1 MAGDPVITDSPL
13 SGSEGQSAGSD
24 SLSWFTRAKFG
35 VVRGFLWGIASC
47 LGLGG
52 LYQFGRFFG
61 TCEWLINHKRRRRFR
76 KRLGATL
83 GEHVQEMSCSMTY
96 ACWQHFVRTRCD
108 KLLYLIFDKISREEI
123 IRRTTFHDR
132 ELIDN
137 ALKQGRGVYVCVS
150 HNGSH
155 HVLIQIMAML
165 GYHVA
170 GVRDRNE
177 GAMRRYIQEKYEESF
192 PELRAVR
199 MFFADS
205 YPRDLYRCFQDGYI
219 LGTALDVSR
228 VRAAHLRTAKVKVFG
243 EEREFLTG
251 TMQIALRCKVP
262 VLQGFVV
269 SRDNFYFDLIPLDG
283 LVDPDKE
290 EDTPEVLQQAMQR
303 YADNIGRHLLKYP
316 DHYSR
321 V

>member
-1 MAGDPVITDSPL
+1 MAADSVSADPPQA
-13 SGSEGQSAGSD
+13 GSEERPFESEG
-24 SLSWFTRAKFG
+24 LSRLTRMKFML
-35 VVRGFLWGIASC
+35 VRGFLWGIARC
-47 LGLGG
+47 VGLAG

-61 TCEWLINHKRRRRFR
+61 TCEWLVNHKRRRRFR
-76 KRLGATL
+76 QRLGATL
-83 GEHVQEMSCSMTY
+83 GGHVREMSCSMTY

-108 KLLYLIFDKISREEI
+108 KLLYLIFDKISRDEI
-123 IRRTTFHDR
+123 IRRTRFHRR
-132 ELIDN
+132 ELIDD
-137 ALKQGRGVYVCVS
+137 ALRQGKGLYVCLS

-155 HVLIQIMAML
+155 HVLVQIMAML
-165 GYHVA
+165 GYRVA

-177 GAMRRYIQEKYEESF
+177 GAMRRYIQEKYEKSF

-205 YPRDLYRCFQDGYI
+205 YPRDLYRCFHEGYI

-228 VRAAHLRTAKVKVFG
+228 MRGSHLRTAKVRIFG

-283 LVDPDKE
+283 LVDPDRA
-290 EDTPEVLQQAMQR
+290 EDTPEVLQRAMQR